1 MTCYH
6 VSLRM
11 LNSFK
16 RVVMALI
23 CSEWSQIDFK
33 RLAFPVQLRQI
44 AVLASNSYVFFT
56 MRAWPV
62 ARSIF
67 DAPSLCER
75 SERADNK
82 LDNVF

>member
-33 RLAFPVQLRQI
+33 RLAFPVQLRQLLYLHQI
-44 AVLASNSYVFFT
+44 VMFFE
-56 MRAWPV
+56 M
-62 ARSIF
+62 
-67 DAPSLCER
+67 CEVYGNYGE
-75 SERADNK
+75 SGTLSMA
-82 LDNVF
+82 

>member
-33 RLAFPVQLRQI
+33 RLLLAFPVQLRQI
-44 AVLASNSYVFFT
+44 AVLASNSYVFLRCVRFMAT
-56 MRAWPV
+56 MENRE
-62 ARSIF
+62 
-67 DAPSLCER
+67 L
-75 SERADNK
+75 
-82 LDNVF
+82 

>member
-6 VSLRM
+6 VSLRV

-44 AVLASNSYVFFT
+44 AVLTSNSYVFE
-56 MRAWPV
+56 M
-62 ARSIF
+62 
-67 DAPSLCER
+67 CEVYGNYMENR
-75 SERADNK
+75 E
-82 LDNVF
+82 L